1 MTLCLLSVL
10 LLLLV
15 ITVEYGDDED
25 DDGGDTRS
33 SRTRITGSYD
43 DLDDVTRGSGG
54 LDDFWGLG
62 QQGQGRY
69 CRERGQLAVC
79 RPPDAVI
86 IAEGDLGSRLS
97 SVCSAAALLPA
108 ANLTTLALWVPDAFM
123 PHIRFSD
130 LFTLAAAAA
139 AAAGN
144 PAPPPD
150 VEGRALRAV
159 AGEGGEGL
167 SSGGREE
174 SRGGTDLGNVTEGG
188 TGANSSS
195 SGGRGGSG
203 GSSSSGGDGGGS
215 KGSGAGR
222 FVWVEEANETAAH
235 WRQFLALTHRPVR
248 NEQPLSRFHP
258 CICVMLGAF
267 QAPQKFLAPTHRPVR
282 KERPLV
288 SMHASVRVLAARK
301 LHALPP
307 PLHLCPPAHLPAWPP
322 ARLQPPHPSSPMPI
336 RLLSPPHPWQVTIRG
351 CQKRG
356 ASQDATVATC
366 SVRFQTFSPP
376 PPSPLRPPPLP
387 LPVALTWQVTIRG
400 CQKRG
405 ASQDAAVAS
414 LTLSLYLSPASI
426 NWLVVRAVC
435 GLYLSPASINW
446 LVVRAV
452 GGFAFERLM
461 GACMT
466 ALHLHAV
473 PPTPLHHSQPH
484 CAGRSEPACIRAP
497 NGSVHGSVHGSAA
510 ARPACSGTAA
520 ALPPTSLPTLTL
532 TTLTLPT
539 PPFLQPDLSLDGCPG
554 CPISTTSSPHLCATR
569 RLAMSFLKRP
579 SLDFALA
586 ARTALN
592 AARISDAFHPS
603 RAPFVLRATQSRAAT
618 CPKGERAD
626 LGKGGVEE
634 WRKGGGGGVV
644 ELFALSM
651 TRGLISLKAGLAS
664 RQAMFIALTKAVELF
679 ALSMTRGLISLK
691 GGLASPQAMF
701 IAAHGATRSD
711 IFRVQRPV
719 CDSPPLLP
727 LTQQKLARFTI
738 IEESLKL
745 VYCAIPKVA
754 CNSWLM
760 WLRARLGLPNP
771 EDPLLALNEK
781 EWGLHELALDFT
793 EEQAIRLMT
802 RLDFFKFSFVRNPFS
817 RIASA
822 YSNKLVRTDRP
833 KLKTGTGWGTRQYWS
848 NVFFHAVKPMYEAVK
863 DSTGLVSFPDFV
875 RLVGKLLASHRADMD
890 RHLAPQE
897 DICALGSIK
906 YDFVGRFE
914 RLEEDVKTVVDRFGG
929 EHLDVFRFGKGAHF
943 TDTDR
948 RLTKLYDKVC
958 VHLLC
963 FYPHSCPS
971 LP

>member
-15 ITVEYGDDED
+15 LTVEYSDDDD
-25 DDGGDTRS
+25 DDGGVTRS

-43 DLDDVTRGSGG
+43 DLDEGTRGSGG

-86 IAEGDLGSRLS
+86 IAEVSGDATRSSVPATRGSGDLGSRLS
-97 SVCSAAALLPA
+97 TVCAAAALLPA

-130 LFTLAAAAA
+130 LFTLAAPDTSRNPPPPDAS
-139 AAAGN
+139 GN
-144 PAPPPD
+144 PPPPD
-150 VEGRALRAV
+150 VEGRALRAA
-159 AGEGGEGL
+159 AGEAGESGEGL
-167 SSGGREE
+167 SSGGSEG
-174 SRGGTDLGNVTEGG
+174 SRAGTDLGNVTEGG

-195 SGGRGGSG
+195 SGSRGGSG
-203 GSSSSGGDGGGS
+203 SSSSSSGGVGGGVGGGGGGGGS
-215 KGSGAGR
+215 KGGGAGR

-235 WRQFLALTHRPVR
+235 WRQFLALTHRPV
-248 NEQPLSRFHP
+248 SDHP
-258 CICVMLGAF
+258 PCWKRGAS
-267 QAPQKFLAPTHRPVR
+267 QA
-282 KERPLV
+282 
-288 SMHASVRVLAARK
+288 AA
-301 LHALPP
+301 AT
-307 PLHLCPPAHLPAWPP
+307 C
-322 ARLQPPHPSSPMPI
+322 S
-336 RLLSPPHPWQVTIRG
+336 VTIRG

-356 ASQDATVATC
+356 G
-366 SVRFQTFSPP
+366 SP
-376 PPSPLRPPPLP
+376 
-387 LPVALTWQVTIRG
+387 
-400 CQKRG
+400 
-405 ASQDAAVAS
+405 DAAVAS

-426 NWLVVRAVC
+426 NWLVDAVNLC
-435 GLYLSPASINW
+435 AFERRMAACMAALHPSPPVAALLLQEDVGRLKSALGLYLD
-446 LVVRAV
+446 
-452 GGFAFERLM
+452 
-461 GACMT
+461 
-466 ALHLHAV
+466 
-473 PPTPLHHSQPH
+473 
-484 CAGRSEPACIRAP
+484 
-497 NGSVHGSVHGSAA
+497 
-510 ARPACSGTAA
+510 
-520 ALPPTSLPTLTL
+520 
-532 TTLTLPT
+532 
-539 PPFLQPDLSLDGCPG
+539 DLSLDGCPG
-554 CPISTTSSPHLCATR
+554 CPIFATSSPHLCATR

-592 AARISDAFHPS
+592 AARISDTFHPS
-603 RAPFVLRATQSRAAT
+603 RAPFVLQATQSRAAT

-634 WRKGGGGGVV
+634 WRKGGGGGVGGGGNGGGAGEVGEGVDGNGAAVGGGNGVRLMVGGNGTGGGNGTEVRQLLMKKSLSPDDLMLCVRLQAV

-664 RQAMFIALTKAVELF
+664 
-679 ALSMTRGLISLK
+679 
-691 GGLASPQAMF
+691 PQAMF
-701 IAAHGATRSD
+701 IAAHGAARSD
-711 IFRVQRPV
+711 LFRVQRPV

-802 RLDFFKFSFVRNPFS
+802 RPDFFKFTFVRNPFS

-848 NVFFHAVKPMYEAVK
+848 NAFFHAVKPMYEAVK

-948 RLTKLYDKVC
+948 RLTKLYDKALALA
-958 VHLLC
+958 LLLLAALRC
-963 FYPHSCPS
+963 TFGLSPFPS
-971 LP
+971 

>member
-15 ITVEYGDDED
+15 ITVEYGDDDD

-139 AAAGN
+139 AASGN

-235 WRQFLALTHRPVR
+235 WRQFLALTHRPV
-248 NEQPLSRFHP
+248 
-258 CICVMLGAF
+258 
-267 QAPQKFLAPTHRPVR
+267 
-282 KERPLV
+282 
-288 SMHASVRVLAARK
+288 
-301 LHALPP
+301 
-307 PLHLCPPAHLPAWPP
+307 
-322 ARLQPPHPSSPMPI
+322 
-336 RLLSPPHPWQVTIRG
+336 
-351 CQKRG
+351 
-356 ASQDATVATC
+356 
-366 SVRFQTFSPP
+366 
-376 PPSPLRPPPLP
+376 
-387 LPVALTWQVTIRG
+387 TIRG

-426 NWLVVRAVC
+426 NWLVDAVNPC
-435 GLYLSPASINW
+435 AFERRMTACMAALHPSPPVAELLLQEDVGRLKSALGLYLD
-446 LVVRAV
+446 
-452 GGFAFERLM
+452 
-461 GACMT
+461 
-466 ALHLHAV
+466 
-473 PPTPLHHSQPH
+473 
-484 CAGRSEPACIRAP
+484 
-497 NGSVHGSVHGSAA
+497 
-510 ARPACSGTAA
+510 
-520 ALPPTSLPTLTL
+520 
-532 TTLTLPT
+532 
-539 PPFLQPDLSLDGCPG
+539 DLSLDGCPG
-554 CPISTTSSPHLCATR
+554 CPISATSSPHLCAMR

-586 ARTALN
+586 AHTALN

-603 RAPFVLRATQSRAAT
+603 RAPFVLRATQSRVAT

-626 LGKGGVEE
+626 LGKGGLEE
-634 WRKGGGGGVV
+634 WRKGGGGGVGGGGK
-644 ELFALSM
+644 EGGEGGR
-651 TRGLISLKAGLAS
+651 RGLDGDGAAGGDNGGGIVMGGNGTEV
-664 RQAMFIALTKAVELF
+664 RQLLMKQNLSPDDLMLCVRLQAVELF

-701 IAAHGATRSD
+701 IATHGATRSD
-711 IFRVQRPV
+711 LFRVQRPI
-719 CDSPPLLP
+719 CDSLPLLP